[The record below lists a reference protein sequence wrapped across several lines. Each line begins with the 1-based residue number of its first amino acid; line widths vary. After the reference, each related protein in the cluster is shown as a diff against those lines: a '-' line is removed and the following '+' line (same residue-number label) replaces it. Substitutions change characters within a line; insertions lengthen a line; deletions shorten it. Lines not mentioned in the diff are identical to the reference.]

1 MGTSSTPAT
10 TEPSSPEATWNN
22 KIGSPTPSSQ
32 EPPSPSPGA
41 GEDEEANNG
50 GGVDH
55 ISGLPDAIL
64 GDIITI
70 LPTKDG
76 ARTQALA
83 HRWRH
88 VWRAAPLNLDCR
100 RRGLP
105 EDDDEAIAAAIS
117 RILSVH
123 HGPGRVFCVPA
134 HHLHDRPAAV
144 DAWLRSPAL
153 DGLQEM
159 ELCYPRRRPQ
169 LDHPPP
175 LPASTFRF
183 SATLPSATFGQCH
196 FPDDGAAAVQGIRCL
211 PLLRQL
217 ALVRVRISEGSL
229 RAMIS
234 SSSCPALEC
243 LFLDSSH
250 GFRRVRIN
258 STRLRIIYVRTDY
271 YGPDL
276 LFVELVVEDAPCLEK
291 LLCAERIGFQVSVMA
306 APKLQT
312 LGSLSNWSS
321 SWSSPRHVFGS
332 TVFEL
337 LRLVSFASVVCSVRV
352 LSVDLWIGDL
362 DMIIDL
368 MKCFPCLEKL
378 YIKVTIIFFTTI
390 HLIVQLIF

>member
-1 MGTSSTPAT
+1 MVTIKSSTPAT
-10 TEPSSPEATWNN
+10 TEPLSPEAHGTTRRAPQAEAA
-22 KIGSPTPSSQ
+22 KKHHLPLL
-32 EPPSPSPGA
+32 PSPEKKKKKPTA
-41 GEDEEANNG
+41 AAA
-50 GGVDH
+50 
-55 ISGLPDAIL
+55 GLPDAIL
-64 GDIITI
+64 GDIITL

-105 EDDDEAIAAAIS
+105 EDDDDDEAIAAAIS

-144 DAWLRSPAL
+144 DAWLRSPVL

-175 LPASTFRF
+175 LPASMFRF
-183 SATLPSATFGQCH
+183 SATLRSATFGQCH
-196 FPDDGAAAVQGIRCL
+196 FPEVGAAAVQGIRF

-229 RAMIS
+229 HAMIS

-258 STRLRIIYVRTDY
+258 STTLRIIYVRTDY

-276 LFVELVVEDAPCLEK
+276 HFVELVVEDAPCLEK

-312 LGSLSNWSS
+312 LGSLSNWLS

-332 TVFEL
+332 TVFEF
-337 LRLVSFASVVCSVRV
+337 S
-352 LSVDLWIGDL
+352 
-362 DMIIDL
+362 
-368 MKCFPCLEKL
+368 
-378 YIKVTIIFFTTI
+378 
-390 HLIVQLIF
+390 